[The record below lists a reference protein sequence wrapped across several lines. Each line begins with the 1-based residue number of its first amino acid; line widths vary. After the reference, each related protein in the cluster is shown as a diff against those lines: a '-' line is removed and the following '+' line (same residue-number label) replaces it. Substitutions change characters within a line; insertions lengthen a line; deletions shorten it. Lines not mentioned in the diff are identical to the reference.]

1 MANSNVR
8 SIESLEAF
16 HAGLTRLASD
26 WGKSVQEI
34 RMLVQRAASHFSED
48 RPRYWKQQ
56 TQLAERALNEA
67 KDNLAQ
73 KRAAARPSDRPAA
86 TEAPRNVQKMEL
98 RLRHCELKQKQAKA
112 WSIEISNQCEQ
123 LLGPLADVAEH
134 CELLLPAAA
143 NELRRMIT
151 ELEKYAE
158 QGKRA
163 N

>member
-1 MANSNVR
+1 
-8 SIESLEAF
+8 
-16 HAGLTRLASD
+16 
-26 WGKSVQEI
+26 
-34 RMLVQRAASHFSED
+34 MLVQRAASHFSED

-73 KRAAARPSDRPAA
+73 KRAAIHPGDRPAA
-86 TEAPRNVQKMEL
+86 TEALRKVQKMEL
-98 RLRHCELKQKQAKA
+98 RLRNCELKRRQAKA
-112 WSIEISNQCEQ
+112 WSIEISHQCDQ

-134 CELLLPAAA
+134 CESLLPAAA
-143 NELRRMIT
+143 NELRQMIT
-151 ELEKYAE
+151 ELEKYTD